1 MELETMGILYL
12 CRAISETPNSAS
24 LLQDSIQAKME
35 SRTVKAMVPDSYER
49 SKDLGPSGT
58 FDNFPQSPWEKTHFF
73 HMLFCMSLTCST
85 CTRSEAMME
94 AACEEQL
101 EAVRLWVTND

>member
-1 MELETMGILYL
+1 MELEMMGILYL

-58 FDNFPQSPWEKTHFF
+58 FDNFPMGKDSFF
-73 HMLFCMSLTCST
+73 SH
-85 CTRSEAMME
+85 
-94 AACEEQL
+94 
-101 EAVRLWVTND
+101 AVLHVPDMFYLHKV